1 MYLQD
6 FGTTFDIRTVYY
18 NLAVKTAGTQ
28 QCRVQNVRTV
38 GCSNHNDAFVSAETV
53 HLNQQLVQS
62 LLALVMA
69 TAKTCAALTAYSINF
84 IDKHDAR
91 CTFLCLVEQIAYTRC
106 ADTDKHFYEVRT
118 GNTEERNSR
127 FTGNCLR
134 QQGFACTRRAIEQNT
149 FRNLS
154 SQVIILLRMLQ
165 EFNNLFQLLLGF
177 FSTGNILKGY
187 LQFFLIVATRTA
199 LAKVHHLAAT
209 GTALI
214 HQHEPQAYDN
224 QHRQNRAENAHPP
237 RWLRR
242 QLCLNV
248 YFLCFQLFYQLAVIR
263 RNGRKF
269 LAIL

>member
-1 MYLQD
+1 
-6 FGTTFDIRTVYY
+6 
-18 NLAVKTAGTQ
+18 
-28 QCRVQNVRTV
+28 
-38 GCSNHNDAFVSAETV
+38 
-53 HLNQQLVQS
+53 
-62 LLALVMA
+62 MA
-69 TAKTCAALTAYSINF
+69 TAKTGAALTAYGINL
-84 IDKHDAR
+84 IDKYDAG
-91 CTFLCLVEQIAYTRC
+91 CTFLCLVEQITYTRS
-106 ADTDKHFYEVRT
+106 ADTDKHLYKVRT
-118 GNTEERNSR
+118 GNAEERNSR

-177 FSTGNILKGY
+177 LSTGNILKGY

-214 HQHEPQAYDN
+214 HQHEPQTYDN

-263 RNGRKF
+263 RNCRKF